1 METKQ
6 LGNTGVMVPEIG
18 IGVWRYSGGV
28 EPLRRGIELG
38 ATLIDTAEVYGT
50 EDVVGQA
57 IRGIRDRV
65 FIASKVSGSHLR
77 HDELLRAAE
86 ASVRRLDSG
95 FIDLYQIHWP
105 NGSVPIKETM
115 RAMEL
120 LADRG
125 LVRHIGVSN
134 FDLAEMREAQA
145 AMTKYPIVSNQ
156 VLYNLNRRDIE
167 NDLIPYCERNQVT
180 IMAYTPLDDGR
191 LTAMPR
197 LRSNRKMQTLA
208 KVAAEVGKTLGQV
221 ALNWCVSRA
230 NVITIPKSNHTKRVV
245 ENCGASGWRLSQTQV
260 RMLDDAFA

>member
-1 METKQ
+1 
-6 LGNTGVMVPEIG
+6 
-18 IGVWRYSGGV
+18 
-28 EPLRRGIELG
+28 
-38 ATLIDTAEVYGT
+38 
-50 EDVVGQA
+50 
-57 IRGIRDRV
+57 
-65 FIASKVSGSHLR
+65 
-77 HDELLRAAE
+77 
-86 ASVRRLDSG
+86 
-95 FIDLYQIHWP
+95 
-105 NGSVPIKETM
+105 M

-260 RMLDDAFA
+260 RMLDDACA